1 MYPNLSRV
9 EKLLSVIL
17 GFQVNLEQPQS
28 RLEEILKSII
38 DGTTYTKPPLSRLE
52 EDFLKFMNETGT
64 ITNNLSRIESIMKT
78 ILEGTEY
85 RNPILSRIEGQ
96 LKELRVDTEDNVL
109 YSSDQYSLR
118 SSDNYRLL
126 TRR

>member
-1 MYPNLSRV
+1 MYQNLSRI
-9 EKLLSVIL
+9 EKQLSVIL
-17 GFQVNLEQPQS
+17 GFTVDLDTSTS
-28 RLEEILKSII
+28 RLEKILKSII
-38 DGTTYTKPPLSRLE
+38 DGTEYTAPPLSRLE
-52 EDFLKFMNETGT
+52 EDFLKYMNKMGT
-64 ITNNLSRIESIMKT
+64 VTNNLSHIESIMKT

-109 YSSDQYSLR
+109 YSSDSYSLR
-118 SSDNYRLL
+118 SSDYYRLL